1 MRPACVNLT
10 ALLLRLMSTCCKR
23 VGSPMRSVGTP
34 GSISHTSV
42 SSFSCAR
49 PATISMTFS
58 SSSLSEKPVRSS
70 SSCEASTLDRSRMS
84 LIRLSR
90 LSPARRKICT
100 YLSCSGD
107 SGVLASR
114 SAMPMIAFIG
124 VRISWLMLAR
134 KSDLVR
140 LALSAAALACL
151 SSSSTVLRS
160 VTSRAAA
167 NTPCNLRSR
176 S

>member
-1 MRPACVNLT
+1 MR
-10 ALLLRLMSTCCKR
+10 
-23 VGSPMRSVGTP
+23 
-34 GSISHTSV
+34 
-42 SSFSCAR
+42 F
-49 PATISMTFS
+49 
-58 SSSLSEKPVRSS
+58 
-70 SSCEASTLDRSRMS
+70 
-84 LIRLSR
+84 SR

-100 YLSCSGD
+100 YLSCSGV
-107 SGVLASR
+107 SEVFASR

-140 LALSAAALACL
+140 LALSAAALACF
-151 SSSSTVLRS
+151 SSTSTRLRS

-167 NTPCNLRSR
+167 NTPCSVRSR